1 MNISIRNRAVSGEGP
16 QRGSTMIEVLV
27 AVLILALGMMGML
40 GMFINSLKITG
51 GAMYRN
57 IATQH
62 AYMMA
67 DVMRAN
73 VANLPNY
80 LAMTATT
87 NANCFTTAG
96 CAYTA
101 MPNAEYSMWTKELV
115 ALLPAGQGTV
125 CRDSTANLNS
135 RSSTS
140 MSTFLAC
147 DNSVTSQVVIKV
159 CWDDSRIRTGNT
171 GVTNSAVTGL
181 GGAQCVYTNL

>member
-1 MNISIRNRAVSGEGP
+1 
-16 QRGSTMIEVLV
+16 MIEVLV

-67 DVMRAN
+67 DVIRAN

-80 LAMTATT
+80 LALTTAPAAT
-87 NANCFTTAG
+87 NAPCYTTAG
-96 CAYTA
+96 CAYTT
-101 MPNAEYSMWTKELV
+101 MPNAEYTVWTNELV
-115 ALLPAGQGTV
+115 NLLPAGQGKV
-125 CRDSTANLNS
+125 CRDSASNLLS
-135 RSSTS
+135 RSATS
-140 MSTFLAC
+140 MSAFLTC
-147 DNSVTSQVVIKV
+147 DNSVTSQVVVKV
-159 CWDDSRIRTGNT
+159 CWDESRIRTGNA
-171 GVTNSAVTGL
+171 GVTNSSVAGL